1 MMFKKSLL
9 SLTMGVALLAAG
21 AAQAQMGSAMSG
33 QESGLHKQEH
43 AQGHK
48 KDGERMH
55 KRHQHRMDKLK
66 QSLKLGSEQAQAWA
80 AFEASMHPQGMQR
93 PDPQAMAKMT
103 TPERLDFMSKMKTQ
117 HSASM
122 QSRMDATRIFYASLS
137 NDQKKTFDQETLAF
151 MKDHERGGKHMRKG
165 DHSH

>member
-9 SLTMGVALLAAG
+9 SLTMGVTLLAAG
-21 AAQAQMGSAMSG
+21 GAQAQMGSAMSC
-33 QESGLHKQEH
+33 QEPGMHKQEH

-66 QSLKLGSEQAQAWA
+66 QSLKLGAEQAQAWS
-80 AFEASMHPQGMQR
+80 AFEASMQPQGMQR
-93 PDPQAMAKMT
+93 PDPKTMAKMT

-122 QSRMDATRIFYASLS
+122 QSRMDATR
-137 NDQKKTFDQETLAF
+137 TF
-151 MKDHERGGKHMRKG
+151 
-165 DHSH
+165 